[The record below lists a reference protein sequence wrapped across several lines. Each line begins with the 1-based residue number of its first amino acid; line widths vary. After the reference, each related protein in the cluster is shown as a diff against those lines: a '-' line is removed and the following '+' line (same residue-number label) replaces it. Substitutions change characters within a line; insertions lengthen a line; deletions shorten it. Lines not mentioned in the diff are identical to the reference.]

1 MPRKASR
8 FFRPFHSCNP
18 ASLFRA
24 VPGRR
29 PVDKVFLRAREA
41 EALYRPTRSA
51 RTRRRSEMEAPVQGR
66 TSMESCLCVPH
77 AAAALFRSLRRHR
90 QLSMRPLRCSWP
102 VPAVP
107 RRAGLPAAPERQLLH
122 LQSLRPPDRAEEPG
136 RHRHRAAGQPL
147 PASQHRYLVPVNE
160 VKFPVIP
167 GVSAQLGVLLNRRS
181 AYFRGPSS
189 TASTSPAFRLSRR
202 RSASP
207 MMRCRCRRQMR
218 TATTSTAFTQPC

>member
-1 MPRKASR
+1 MTRKASR

-102 VPAVP
+102 LSAAP
-107 RRAGLPAAPERQLLH
+107 RRVGLPAAPERQLLH
-122 LQSLRPPDRAEEPG
+122 LQSLRPPDRAEELG

-147 PASQHRYLVPVNE
+147 PANQHRYLVPVNE
-160 VKFPVIP
+160 VNFPLFR
-167 GVSAQLGVLLNRRS
+167 VSARS
-181 AYFRGPSS
+181 SACCSTSAPRISAVRSS

-207 MMRCRCRRQMR
+207 MMGCRCRR
-218 TATTSTAFTQPC
+218 